1 MSTPRNGRSQTRPAV
16 SLTFLH
22 HYRKAFMRP
31 FELFL
36 YVAVVF
42 GWSTSWYPL
51 SLQLGVVAPE
61 VSIVWRFMASSLMM
75 LAISAL
81 FRIRLRYGVSEHLRF
96 LCLGMALFSTNFAL
110 FYNSSLY
117 LASGLL
123 AVILSMSSLINVV
136 LVAAINR
143 RPPPLLQVVAA
154 IVGLVGLGLIFA
166 PEFKTLPTAGIA
178 VGYGVLATFSFCIG
192 NLLSSDSQRRGVPVL
207 ASTSWGMV
215 YGMAFMAVI
224 ATVRGHP
231 FIIDTSP
238 SYLISLAW
246 LILISSVMTFACY
259 LSLIGRIGP
268 GRAAYATVVFPV
280 FALLISARYEGYEWT
295 LAALA
300 GLGLVI
306 LGNLIMIRAR
316 D

>member
-1 MSTPRNGRSQTRPAV
+1 
-16 SLTFLH
+16 
-22 HYRKAFMRP
+22 MRP

-61 VSIVWRFMASSLMM
+61 VSIFWRFLVSSLMM
-75 LAISAL
+75 LAITAL
-81 FRIRLRYGVSEHLRF
+81 CGIRLRFEPGEHLRF
-96 LCLGMALFSTNFAL
+96 LFLGMALFSTNFAL

-143 RPPPLLQVVAA
+143 RPPPLLQMVAA

-178 VGYGVLATFSFCIG
+178 VAYGVLATFSFCIG
-192 NLLSSDSQRRGVPVL
+192 NLLSSRSQQRGTPVL

-215 YGMAFMAVI
+215 YGTLFMGI
-224 ATVRGHP
+224 IGLLRGHP
-231 FIIDTSP
+231 FIIDMSP
-238 SYLISLAW
+238 SYLFSLAW
-246 LILISSVMTFACY
+246 LILVSSVMTFACY
-259 LSLIGRIGP
+259 LSLVGRIGP
-268 GRAAYATVVFPV
+268 GRAAYATVVFPI
-280 FALLISARYEGYEWT
+280 FALLISARYEGYEWSV
-295 LAALA
+295 AALA
-300 GLGLVI
+300 GLALVI
-306 LGNLIMIRAR
+306 IGNLIMIRAR

>member
-1 MSTPRNGRSQTRPAV
+1 
-16 SLTFLH
+16 
-22 HYRKAFMRP
+22 MRP

-61 VSIVWRFMASSLMM
+61 VSIFWRFLVSSLMM
-75 LAISAL
+75 LAITAL
-81 FRIRLRYGVSEHLRF
+81 CGIRLSFEPGEHLRF
-96 LCLGMALFSTNFAL
+96 MFLGMALFSTNFAL

-143 RPPPLLQVVAA
+143 RPPPLLQMVAA

-178 VGYGVLATFSFCIG
+178 VAYGVLATFSFCIG
-192 NLLSSDSQRRGVPVL
+192 NLLSSRSQQRGVPVL

-215 YGMAFMAVI
+215 YGTLFMGII
-224 ATVRGHP
+224 ALLRGHP
-231 FIIDTSP
+231 FIIDMSP
-238 SYLISLAW
+238 SYLFSLAW
-246 LILISSVMTFACY
+246 LILVSSVMTFACY
-259 LSLIGRIGP
+259 LSLVGRIGP
-268 GRAAYATVVFPV
+268 GRAAYATVVFPI
-280 FALLISARYEGYEWT
+280 FALLISARYEGYEWSV
-295 LAALA
+295 AALA
-300 GLGLVI
+300 GLALVI
-306 LGNLIMIRAR
+306 IGNLIMIRAR

>member
-1 MSTPRNGRSQTRPAV
+1 
-16 SLTFLH
+16 
-22 HYRKAFMRP
+22 MRP

-61 VSIVWRFMASSLMM
+61 VSLVWRFSVSALMM
-75 LAISAL
+75 LAITAVL
-81 FRIRLRYGVSEHLRF
+81 RINLRFGPREHLRF
-96 LCLGMALFSTNFAL
+96 LCLGIALFSTNFAL
-110 FYNSSLY
+110 FYNASLY

-123 AVILSMSSLINVV
+123 AVILSMASLINVV

-166 PEFKTLPTAGIA
+166 QEFKALPAAGTALA
-178 VGYGVLATFSFCIG
+178 YGVLATFSFCIG
-192 NLLSSDSQRRGVPVL
+192 NLLSSDSQQRKIPVL

-215 YGMAFMAVI
+215 YGTLFMTVI
-224 ATVRGHP
+224 ALLRGHP
-231 FIIDTSP
+231 FIIDMSP
-238 SYLISLAW
+238 SYLVSLTW

-259 LSLIGRIGP
+259 LSLVGRIGP

-280 FALLISARYEGYEWT
+280 FALLISARYEGYQWSV
-295 LAALA
+295 LALTGLA
-300 GLGLVI
+300 LVI
-306 LGNLIMIRAR
+306 LGNVIMIRAR

>member
-1 MSTPRNGRSQTRPAV
+1 
-16 SLTFLH
+16 
-22 HYRKAFMRP
+22 MRP

-51 SLQLGVVAPE
+51 SLQLGAVAPE
-61 VSIVWRFMASSLMM
+61 VSIFWRFLASSLMM
-75 LAISAL
+75 LAISA
-81 FRIRLRYGVSEHLRF
+81 FCGIRLRFGPREHLRF
-96 LCLGMALFSTNFAL
+96 LFLGMALFSTNFAL

-123 AVILSMSSLINVV
+123 AVILSMSSLINVL
-136 LVAAINR
+136 LVAVINR
-143 RPPPLLQVVAA
+143 RPPPLMQVVAA

-178 VGYGVLATFSFCIG
+178 VAYGVLATFSFCIG

-215 YGMAFMAVI
+215 YGMLFMAII
-224 ATVRGHP
+224 AFLRSHP
-231 FIIDTSP
+231 FIIDMSP
-238 SYLISLAW
+238 SYLFSLVW

-259 LSLIGRIGP
+259 LSLVGRIGP

-280 FALLISARYEGYEWT
+280 FALLISARYEGYEWSV
-295 LAALA
+295 AALA
-300 GLGLVI
+300 GLALVI
-306 LGNLIMIRAR
+306 IGNLIMIRAR

>member
-1 MSTPRNGRSQTRPAV
+1 
-16 SLTFLH
+16 
-22 HYRKAFMRP
+22 MRP

-61 VSIVWRFMASSLMM
+61 VSIFWRFLVSSLMM
-75 LAISAL
+75 LAITAL
-81 FRIRLRYGVSEHLRF
+81 CGIRLRFEPGEHLRF
-96 LCLGMALFSTNFAL
+96 LFLGMALFSTNFVL

-143 RPPPLLQVVAA
+143 RPPPLLQMVAA

-178 VGYGVLATFSFCIG
+178 VAYGVLATFSFCIG
-192 NLLSSDSQRRGVPVL
+192 NLLSSRSQQRGTPVL

-215 YGMAFMAVI
+215 YGTLFMGII
-224 ATVRGHP
+224 ALLRGHP
-231 FIIDTSP
+231 FIIDMSP
-238 SYLISLAW
+238 SYLFSLAW

-259 LSLIGRIGP
+259 LSLVGRIGP
-268 GRAAYATVVFPV
+268 GRAAYATVVFPI
-280 FALLISARYEGYEWT
+280 FALLISARYEGYEWSV
-295 LAALA
+295 AALA
-300 GLGLVI
+300 GLALVI
-306 LGNLIMIRAR
+306 IGNLIMIRAR

>member
-1 MSTPRNGRSQTRPAV
+1 
-16 SLTFLH
+16 
-22 HYRKAFMRP
+22 MRP

-61 VSIVWRFMASSLMM
+61 VSIFWRFLASSLMM
-75 LAISAL
+75 LAISA
-81 FRIRLRYGVSEHLRF
+81 FCGIRLRFGPREHLRF
-96 LCLGMALFSTNFAL
+96 LFLGMALFSTNFAL
-110 FYNSSLY
+110 FYNASLY

-123 AVILSMSSLINVV
+123 AVILSMSSLINVL

-143 RPPPLLQVVAA
+143 RPPPLMQVVAA

-178 VGYGVLATFSFCIG
+178 VAYGVLATFSFCIG

-215 YGMAFMAVI
+215 YGMLFMAII
-224 ATVRGHP
+224 AFLRGHP
-231 FIIDTSP
+231 FIIDMSP
-238 SYLISLAW
+238 SYLFSLVW

-259 LSLIGRIGP
+259 LSLVGRIGP

-280 FALLISARYEGYEWT
+280 FALLISARYEGYVWSV
-295 LAALA
+295 AALS
-300 GLGLVI
+300 GLALVI
-306 LGNLIMIRAR
+306 VGNLIMIRAR

>member
-1 MSTPRNGRSQTRPAV
+1 
-16 SLTFLH
+16 
-22 HYRKAFMRP
+22 MRP

-61 VSIVWRFMASSLMM
+61 VSIFWRFLASSLMM
-75 LAISAL
+75 LAISA
-81 FRIRLRYGVSEHLRF
+81 FCGVRLRFGPREHLRF
-96 LCLGMALFSTNFAL
+96 LFLGMALFSTNFAL
-110 FYNSSLY
+110 FYNASLY
-117 LASGLL
+117 IASGLL
-123 AVILSMSSLINVV
+123 AVMLSMSSLINVL

-143 RPPPLLQVVAA
+143 RPPPLMQVVAA

-166 PEFKTLPTAGIA
+166 PEFKTLPTASIA
-178 VGYGVLATFSFCIG
+178 VAYGVLATFSFCIG

-215 YGMAFMAVI
+215 YGMLFMAII
-224 ATVRGHP
+224 AFLRGHP
-231 FIIDTSP
+231 FIIDMSP
-238 SYLISLAW
+238 SYLFSLVW

-259 LSLIGRIGP
+259 LSLVGRIGP

-280 FALLISARYEGYEWT
+280 FALLISARYEGYVWSV
-295 LAALA
+295 AALS
-300 GLGLVI
+300 GLALVI
-306 LGNLIMIRAR
+306 VGNLIMIRAH

>member
-1 MSTPRNGRSQTRPAV
+1 MSTPRNGRSQTRPAA
-16 SLTFLH
+16 SPTFLH
-22 HYRKAFMRP
+22 HHRKAFMRP

-96 LCLGMALFSTNFAL
+96 LCLGIALFSTNFAL

-178 VGYGVLATFSFCIG
+178 VGYGVLATCSFCIG

>member
-1 MSTPRNGRSQTRPAV
+1 
-16 SLTFLH
+16 
-22 HYRKAFMRP
+22 MRP

-61 VSIVWRFMASSLMM
+61 VSLVWRFSVSALMM
-75 LAISAL
+75 LLITAVL
-81 FRIRLRYGVSEHLRF
+81 RINLRFGPREHLRF
-96 LCLGMALFSTNFAL
+96 LCLGIALFSTNFAL
-110 FYNSSLY
+110 FYNASLY

-123 AVILSMSSLINVV
+123 AVILSMASLINVV

-166 PEFKTLPTAGIA
+166 QEFKALPAAGTALA
-178 VGYGVLATFSFCIG
+178 YGVLATFSFCIG
-192 NLLSSDSQRRGVPVL
+192 NLLSSDSQRRKIPVL

-215 YGMAFMAVI
+215 YGTLFM
-224 ATVRGHP
+224 TVVALLRGHP
-231 FIIDTSP
+231 FIIDMSP
-238 SYLISLAW
+238 SYLVSLAW

-259 LSLIGRIGP
+259 LSLVGRIGP

-280 FALLISARYEGYEWT
+280 FALLISAQYEGYQWSV
-295 LAALA
+295 LALT
-300 GLGLVI
+300 GLTLVI
-306 LGNLIMIRAR
+306 LGNVIMIRAR

>member
-1 MSTPRNGRSQTRPAV
+1 
-16 SLTFLH
+16 
-22 HYRKAFMRP
+22 MRP

-61 VSIVWRFMASSLMM
+61 VSIFWRFLVSSLMM
-75 LAISAL
+75 LAITAL
-81 FRIRLRYGVSEHLRF
+81 CGIRLRFEPGEHLRF
-96 LCLGMALFSTNFAL
+96 LFLGMALFSTNFAL

-143 RPPPLLQVVAA
+143 RPPPLLQMVAA

-178 VGYGVLATFSFCIG
+178 VAYGVLATFSFCIG
-192 NLLSSDSQRRGVPVL
+192 NLLSSRSQQRGTPVL

-215 YGMAFMAVI
+215 YGTLFMGII
-224 ATVRGHP
+224 ALLRGHP
-231 FIIDTSP
+231 FIIDMSP
-238 SYLISLAW
+238 SYLLSLAW
-246 LILISSVMTFACY
+246 LILVSSVMTFACY
-259 LSLIGRIGP
+259 LSLVGRIGP
-268 GRAAYATVVFPV
+268 GRAAYATVVFPI
-280 FALLISARYEGYEWT
+280 FALLISARYEGYEWSV
-295 LAALA
+295 AALA
-300 GLGLVI
+300 GLALVI
-306 LGNLIMIRAR
+306 IGNLIMIRAR

>member
-1 MSTPRNGRSQTRPAV
+1 
-16 SLTFLH
+16 
-22 HYRKAFMRP
+22 MRP

-61 VSIVWRFMASSLMM
+61 VSIFWRFLVSSLMM
-75 LAISAL
+75 LAITAL
-81 FRIRLRYGVSEHLRF
+81 CGIRLRFEPGEHLRF
-96 LCLGMALFSTNFAL
+96 LFLGMALFSTNFAL

-143 RPPPLLQVVAA
+143 RPPPLLQMVAA

-178 VGYGVLATFSFCIG
+178 VAYGVLATFSFCIG
-192 NLLSSDSQRRGVPVL
+192 NLLSSRSQQRGVPVL

-215 YGMAFMAVI
+215 YGTLFMGII
-224 ATVRGHP
+224 ALLRGHP
-231 FIIDTSP
+231 FIIDMSS
-238 SYLISLAW
+238 SYLFSLAW

-259 LSLIGRIGP
+259 LSLVGRIGP
-268 GRAAYATVVFPV
+268 GRAAYATVVFPI
-280 FALLISARYEGYEWT
+280 FALLISARYEGYEWSV
-295 LAALA
+295 AALA
-300 GLGLVI
+300 GLALVI
-306 LGNLIMIRAR
+306 IGNLIMIRAR

>member
-1 MSTPRNGRSQTRPAV
+1 
-16 SLTFLH
+16 
-22 HYRKAFMRP
+22 MRP

-192 NLLSSDSQRRGVPVL
+192 NLLSSDSQRRGIPVL

-224 ATVRGHP
+224 AAVRGHP

>member
-1 MSTPRNGRSQTRPAV
+1 
-16 SLTFLH
+16 
-22 HYRKAFMRP
+22 MRP

-61 VSIVWRFMASSLMM
+61 VSIFWRFLASSLMM
-75 LAISAL
+75 LAISA
-81 FRIRLRYGVSEHLRF
+81 FCFIRLRFGPREHLRF
-96 LCLGMALFSTNFAL
+96 LFLGMALFSTNFAL
-110 FYNSSLY
+110 FYNASLY

-123 AVILSMSSLINVV
+123 AVILSMSSLINVL

-143 RPPPLLQVVAA
+143 RPPPLMQVVAA

-178 VGYGVLATFSFCIG
+178 VAYGVLATFSFCIG

-215 YGMAFMAVI
+215 YGMLFMAII
-224 ATVRGHP
+224 AFLRGHS
-231 FIIDTSP
+231 FIIDMSP
-238 SYLISLAW
+238 SYLFSLVW

-259 LSLIGRIGP
+259 LSLVGRIGP

-280 FALLISARYEGYEWT
+280 FALLISARYEGYEWSV
-295 LAALA
+295 AALS
-300 GLGLVI
+300 GLALVI
-306 LGNLIMIRAR
+306 VGNLIMIRAR